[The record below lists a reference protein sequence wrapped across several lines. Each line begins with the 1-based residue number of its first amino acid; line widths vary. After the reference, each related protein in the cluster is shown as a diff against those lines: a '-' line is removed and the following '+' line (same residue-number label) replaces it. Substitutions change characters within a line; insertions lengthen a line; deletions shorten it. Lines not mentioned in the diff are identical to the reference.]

1 MSRSII
7 DQENQEKSET
17 TNKGLKLEI
26 EKGLILAAFI
36 IMLTAL
42 FLVPEYEMVVANKEM
57 IAEKNNIS
65 IGFPEKMT
73 EIEYLSEFGKI
84 SEKIEEY
91 KISIPDNID
100 SVGLYSGIVKMAE
113 KAEVE
118 LISVK
123 FNPIDTQMD
132 DAVGLAMENEFLENE
147 DKTIKGPDGRYLARC
162 SFAIIYTGNEANSI
176 RFLQE
181 VENYQ
186 PILKTTDFEIKGEV
200 LSEKTMTLKLESY
213 GMIDEETYKKVNQ
226 GENKNNSNNLMQ

>member
-7 DQENQEKSET
+7 DKENQEKSET

-36 IMLTAL
+36 IMLTVL

-57 IAEKNNIS
+57 LAEKNNIS

-73 EIEYLSEFGKI
+73 EKEYLSEFGNI
-84 SEKIEEY
+84 REKIEEY
-91 KISIPDNID
+91 KINIPDMID
-100 SVGLYSGIVKMAE
+100 SVGLYAGIVEMAE

-132 DAVGLAMENEFLENE
+132 EAVGLEMENE
-147 DKTIKGPDGRYLARC
+147 DKIIKGPDGRYLARC
-162 SFAIIYTGNEANSI
+162 SFAIIYSGNEANSI

-213 GMIDEETYKKVNQ
+213 GMIDEETYTKVNQ